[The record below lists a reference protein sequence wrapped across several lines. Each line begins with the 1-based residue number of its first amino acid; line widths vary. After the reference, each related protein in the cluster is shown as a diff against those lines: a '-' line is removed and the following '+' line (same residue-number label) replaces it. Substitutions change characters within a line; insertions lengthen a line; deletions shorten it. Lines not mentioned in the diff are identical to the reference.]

1 MSSPSTTSST
11 STPNPQF
18 QQAYTNLTNQAQ
30 QVAATPYAP
39 YQGNLVAGLS
49 PDQQSGIA
57 AVQGAQGAADPFI
70 NAASQELGQATQ
82 PLWSNVQQFSPNA
95 IANYS
100 SPYTNQVVNATQ
112 AQFNNQNAIQQ
123 QGIVGDAISKGAF
136 GGDRSAVAQGI
147 TAGQEALAQ
156 APVIAGLQNTGYQ
169 QALGEFNQQQGA
181 QLGANQA
188 NQWLASQAASGY
200 GALGNQAQSSQ
211 LTGANALLGTGGLEQ
226 SLAQEQLN
234 VPYQQYTAAQAYP
247 FQTTGWLSNIIQG
260 LGSSAGGTSTTTA
273 PAPSATSQIAGLGIG
288 TTGLVGAT
296 GGFGNSAN
304 TGWLTGTNGLF
315 GANGLLARGGGI
327 PGRADGGGIV
337 VPFPRRAN
345 GGFVLPPDAEISIV
359 PGANGF
365 DVSTGH
371 APATSQLMKSSGTT
385 TSSDG
390 GGSGILG
397 LGGAA
402 IQLAGLFQRGGGIAN
417 DNSGH
422 WDEPQRR
429 TAGGPIYGGI
439 TPPQVGGI
447 GTGIVPPQVSSAPGA
462 MSPSINSYLASTAA
476 TASHAL
482 PPAPPPVPTV
492 TSGVGIAGG
501 AASMPSVFDV
511 GGSGGVGG
519 ASPVTGFGTVGNSSA
534 MGAGF
539 GNYAGGDYANMGMGP
554 NAAAGIAA
562 SADASA
568 EAAAATAA
576 GPSAGDIAA
585 GASSDPGAGP
595 GGYGGGGIVPAKRAD
610 GGLVEHSPEGGL
622 VEAGNIDLNNRPVV
636 KNPDGTISTVRSMSF
651 GTDKGE
657 VLVPTVGDDGK
668 NMNPREA
675 MDNYRRTG
683 KHLGIFK
690 TPDQANIY
698 AEQLHRDQADQ
709 YGPKPANAYAE
720 AAAAGSGDP
729 TGGYGGGYGGG
740 QGDPGGG
747 GAFQRGG
754 IIARR
759 DSGGGL
765 GEYSPYLGG
774 DPFAPVWASQPDG
787 PNNFKR
793 LWNATDTG
801 LPNLSSWSRNQT
813 GKPPV
818 PAALANI
825 PTWQASQS
833 AQALADTLDAGY
845 QHPVDAADIP
855 APSPAVADDDAGPV
869 GTWNGPGMGA
879 GPGAAAGVAASPD
892 ASIEAA
898 QPSGAGI
905 AGVAPVR
912 TGAGIGG
919 PPASSPAAGG
929 SPNPNPNAKADK
941 PSLADSF
948 KIPDDHADP
957 WLALADAGFS
967 MAAGRSPNALANIGA
982 GAQAGVKEYVS
993 ADQAAKKLSTEAQ
1006 MAKAKLIEA
1015 DSYHQMTGGIKQQ
1028 NADTAGVLAG
1038 ARAGHWSNM
1047 DKAAQDRLASSDTY
1061 RGAMMQYRN
1070 AGLTE
1075 KTAHDL
1081 AMQDAQ
1087 VGRIGASLSNAQTL
1101 MGKPADPTAALAAAR
1116 TLVGGQPAQPGQ
1128 TPGAPA
1134 QRPVSAPPPQAI
1146 AALKAAP
1153 ALAAA
1158 FDAKYGPGAARA
1170 ALGQ

>member
-447 GTGIVPPQVSSAPGA
+447 GTGIVPPQVSSAPGS
-462 MSPSINSYLASTAA
+462 MSPSINSYLADTAA

-492 TSGVGIAGG
+492 TSGAGVAGG

-511 GGSGGVGG
+511 GRSGAVGG
-519 ASPVTGFGTVGNSSA
+519 TSPV
-534 MGAGF
+534 
-539 GNYAGGDYANMGMGP
+539 
-554 NAAAGIAA
+554 AAAGPFSAA
-562 SADASA
+562 DM
-568 EAAAATAA
+568 AA
-576 GPSAGDIAA
+576 GM
-585 GASSDPGAGP
+585 SSDPGAGP
-595 GGYGGGGIVPAKRAD
+595 NGYGAPPVSNGAAAAAD
-610 GGLVEHSPEGGL
+610 
-622 VEAGNIDLNNRPVV
+622 A
-636 KNPDGTISTVRSMSF
+636 
-651 GTDKGE
+651 
-657 VLVPTVGDDGK
+657 
-668 NMNPREA
+668 A
-675 MDNYRRTG
+675 
-683 KHLGIFK
+683 
-690 TPDQANIY
+690 
-698 AEQLHRDQADQ
+698 
-709 YGPKPANAYAE
+709 AE
-720 AAAAGSGDP
+720 AAAAGSGAP

-740 QGDPGGG
+740 EGDPGGG
-747 GAFQRGG
+747 GALQRGG

-759 DSGGGL
+759 DSGG
-765 GEYSPYLGG
+765 
-774 DPFAPVWASQPDG
+774 
-787 PNNFKR
+787 N
-793 LWNATDTG
+793 
-801 LPNLSSWSRNQT
+801 LPSNLMPQESDYGAAW
-813 GKPPV
+813 V
-818 PAALANI
+818 PAEGLHEGTKQYGAGHPMSQQRNSSDINDPLGLYDPGWTDNPLGWLGDKLSQGANAVGKAI
-825 PTWQASQS
+825 PAAVNWSFPGLVGGSSGNTS
-833 AQALADTLDAGY
+833 T
-845 QHPVDAADIP
+845 ADIP

-905 AGVAPVR
+905 AGVTPVR
-912 TGAGIGG
+912 TGAGITAETA
-919 PPASSPAAGG
+919 ASG
-929 SPNPNPNAKADK
+929 SPNPDPNAKAAK
-941 PSLADSF
+941 PSLADSL
-948 KIPDDHADP
+948 KAPDDHADP

-1015 DSYHQMTGGIKQQ
+1015 DSYRTAMVDINQQ
-1028 NADTAGVLAG
+1028 KADTAATLA
-1038 ARAGHWSNM
+1038 AGHIARWQDMS
-1047 DKAAQDRLASSDTY
+1047 AADQSKLSSSDTY
-1061 RGAMMQYRN
+1061 RSARLMYLNR
-1070 AGLTE
+1070 GLDQ
-1075 KTAHDL
+1075 KAAHDA
-1081 AMQDAQ
+1081 AMQDAA
-1087 VGRIGASLSNAQTL
+1087 IGQIGSRLAVANVN
-1101 MGKPADPTAALAAAR
+1101 MGKPADTAGSLAAAQ
-1116 TLVGGQPAQPGQ
+1116 TLTGHTPGQ
-1128 TPGAPA
+1128 QAPTLGAPA
-1134 QRPVSAPPPQAI
+1134 QQQAAKPTKIAVNPTTGQKMGLINGQWVPVH
-1146 AALKAAP
+1146 
-1153 ALAAA
+1153 
-1158 FDAKYGPGAARA
+1158 
-1170 ALGQ
+1170 